1 MLDGSLAGSRQA
13 GWILNYP
20 LKEFYLHKFFRMKIG
35 NIDLGD
41 KPVLLAPMEDV
52 TDASFR
58 GICRE
63 QGADMVY
70 TEFIPAEGLVRDA
83 RKAYAKLLT
92 SDEEAPVGIQIYGSD
107 PDAMVRAAVMADNAP
122 SLVGGHGCDLIDI
135 NFGCPVSKI
144 AARGA
149 GSGMMKDPDKMVLIT
164 RRIVEAVKK
173 PVTVKTRLGWDEGSK
188 IIVELAE
195 RLQDTGISALT
206 IHGRTRCQMYKGEA
220 DWTLIGKVKENPR
233 MTIPI
238 IGNGDIVSAR
248 TAAEAFNRY
257 GVDGIMV
264 ARASFGHPW
273 IFKEIKHYLATG
285 EELPPLGVR
294 ERVALAKKHFS
305 LSVRLKGIPTGVYEM
320 RRHLSCYFKGLPDFK
335 ATRMRLVTED
345 DPGKVLEILDG
356 IASVWGDTPL
366 NEAGNV
372 YGV

>member
-1 MLDGSLAGSRQA
+1 
-13 GWILNYP
+13 
-20 LKEFYLHKFFRMKIG
+20 MKIG

-257 GVDGIMV
+257 GVD
-264 ARASFGHPW
+264 
-273 IFKEIKHYLATG
+273 
-285 EELPPLGVR
+285 
-294 ERVALAKKHFS
+294 
-305 LSVRLKGIPTGVYEM
+305 
-320 RRHLSCYFKGLPDFK
+320 
-335 ATRMRLVTED
+335 
-345 DPGKVLEILDG
+345 
-356 IASVWGDTPL
+356 
-366 NEAGNV
+366 
-372 YGV
+372 

>member
-1 MLDGSLAGSRQA
+1 
-13 GWILNYP
+13 
-20 LKEFYLHKFFRMKIG
+20 
-35 NIDLGD
+35 
-41 KPVLLAPMEDV
+41 
-52 TDASFR
+52 
-58 GICRE
+58 
-63 QGADMVY
+63 
-70 TEFIPAEGLVRDA
+70 
-83 RKAYAKLLT
+83 
-92 SDEEAPVGIQIYGSD
+92 
-107 PDAMVRAAVMADNAP
+107 
-122 SLVGGHGCDLIDI
+122 
-135 NFGCPVSKI
+135 
-144 AARGA
+144 
-149 GSGMMKDPDKMVLIT
+149 
-164 RRIVEAVKK
+164 
-173 PVTVKTRLGWDEGSK
+173 
-188 IIVELAE
+188 
-195 RLQDTGISALT
+195 
-206 IHGRTRCQMYKGEA
+206 
-220 DWTLIGKVKENPR
+220 

-285 EELPPLGVR
+285 EELPPLGER

-305 LSVRLKGIPTGVYEM
+305 LSVRLKGVPTGVYEM